1 MVLLFMVGWVQDTDV
16 ERETRVVA
24 FGADDCGATD
34 PFGKKLLPGEA
45 PYPFDGSATLPY
57 RAES

>member
-1 MVLLFMVGWVQDTDV
+1 MVGWVQDTDV